1 MAKTHAKRL
10 QDIVALIALCA
21 ACWLV
26 PAADAQAAKQRVTR
40 ESSKPA
46 AKKDAKKPEINRAVS
61 EPALE
66 SARADR
72 ASPKQKQAEKK
83 QAEKKQATKKQAAK
97 KGKPVKQA
105 AKAKHG
111 KKPADDDNDDDE
123 DEKKPSTPPLTGDLA
138 VIKKVIDLA
147 RDGETEDATEAAKA
161 IEDPAGQKLVE
172 WFILRHSE
180 TQAGFARFASFLA
193 NNPTWPSITLMRR
206 RAEARLW
213 QEKAGNATI
222 RTFFA
227 DKGPLTAK
235 GRFALAR
242 QLLADGD
249 RLAAAREAKAAWRS
263 EELGEATEEI
273 AYEEFK
279 DLLARE
285 DHLARMDK
293 RIGAKELGAAM
304 RAAKRL
310 GDDYVAIVKACSAVK
325 GDADK
330 ALSKLNDVSEEARAD
345 LGYVLCR
352 VKWALKKEK
361 IIEAAKLV
369 IAARLDTMAQQDTDE
384 WWRDRRTLSRKLL
397 DMNEFQLAFDVVKD
411 AAKPGLE
418 AYQADAAFM
427 PGWIALRYL
436 HDPATAAKY
445 FAGIDKGLSN
455 PITLARAGYWRGRA
469 AEASGDKAAAR
480 AHYEASAKYPTAYYG
495 QLSRAK
501 LGIETKELRMPQPE
515 QTAAASAD
523 ERVRAAAMLYAVGE
537 KDMVTTFA
545 SDLGEECHDQAVMA
559 ALGELTYAR
568 EDAVAM
574 LQLGKNALGRGFAM
588 DHYAFPTVGIPPHK
602 QHEPAIEH
610 GMVYSVART
619 ESAFDQRDHSHA
631 DAVGLMQ
638 VTPEAGKDTAKRFGV
653 SYDWGRLKKDPVYNT
668 QMGAAELSAL
678 MSEYKGSLIMTFAG
692 YNAGRGRVRDW
703 VKLRGD
709 PRDPNVDAVD
719 WVERIP
725 FSETRNYVQRVI
737 ENLGVYRVRFGTGA
751 PAVAARPEPPALAAA
766 PAQAPAPA
774 SKPEPVP
781 ALAAKPKQAPAMAKR
796 EQAPAPGPASAS
808 ASVAAG
814 TAAARAD
821 GPARASAAASASAGA
836 Q

>member
-10 QDIVALIALCA
+10 PDIVALIALCA
-21 ACWLV
+21 ACWLIA
-26 PAADAQAAKQRVTR
+26 PSSEADAATNSKQRVTQ
-40 ESSKPA
+40 A
-46 AKKDAKKPEINRAVS
+46 AKKQEAKKDTKKREPNKPAG

-66 SARADR
+66 AEAKKG
-72 ASPKQKQAEKK
+72 AAPKQA
-83 QAEKKQATKKQAAK
+83 AKKQATKKHAAK
-97 KGKPVKQA
+97 KGKPVRQA
-105 AKAKHG
+105 AKAKRG
-111 KKPADDDNDDDE
+111 KKPADDDDDDE
-123 DEKKPSTPPLTGDLA
+123 DAKKPSTPPLTGDLA
-138 VIKKVIDLA
+138 VVKKVIDLA

-161 IEDPAGQKLVE
+161 IADPAGQKLAE

-180 TQAGFARFASFLA
+180 TQASFARFASFLV

-213 QEKAGNATI
+213 QEKADNATI

-249 RLAAAREAKAAWRS
+249 RLAASREVKAAWRS
-263 EELGEATEEI
+263 EELGEATEEL

-279 DLLARE
+279 GLLARE
-285 DHLARMDK
+285 DHIARMDK
-293 RIGAKELGAAM
+293 RIGAKEIPAAM

-330 ALSKLNDVSEEARAD
+330 ALSKLNDVPEDARAD

-369 IAARLDTMAQQDTDE
+369 IAAAPETMAQQDTDE
-384 WWRDRRTLSRKLL
+384 WWRDRRTLARKLL
-397 DMNEFQLAFDVVKD
+397 DMGEFQMAFDVVKGAATPALD
-411 AAKPGLE
+411 AYK
-418 AYQADAAFM
+418 ADYAFM

-436 HDPATAAKY
+436 NDPRTAQKY
-445 FAGIDKGLSN
+445 FADIDKGLSN
-455 PITLARAGYWRGRA
+455 PITLARASYWRARA
-469 AEASGDKAAAR
+469 AEAAGDTRAAR
-480 AHYEASAKYPTAYYG
+480 AFYEASAKYPTAYYG

-501 LGIETKELRMPQPE
+501 IGVGTASLRMPQPD
-515 QTAAASAD
+515 TIAAASSD
-523 ERVRAAAMLYAVGE
+523 ERVRAAEMLYAVGE
-537 KDMVTTFA
+537 KDMVTAFA
-545 SDLGEECHDQAVMA
+545 QDLGEECHDEAVMA

-574 LQLGKNALGRGFAM
+574 LQLGQRALGRGFAM
-588 DHYAFPTVGIPPHK
+588 EHYAFPTVGIPPHK

-610 GMVYSVART
+610 GMIYAVART
-619 ESAFDQRDHSHA
+619 ESAFDQRDRSAA

-653 SYDWGRLKKDPVYNT
+653 SYDWNRMKNDPVYNT

-678 MSEYKGSLIMTFAG
+678 FSEYKGSLILTFAG

-703 VKLRGD
+703 IKLRGD

-737 ENLGVYRVRFGTGA
+737 ENLGVYRLRFGTGTSA
-751 PAVAARPEPPALAAA
+751 PAAAGKPEPPALAAA
-766 PAQAPAPA
+766 PGQAPALA
-774 SKPEPVP
+774 SRPE
-781 ALAAKPKQAPAMAKR
+781 QAPALVKR
-796 EQAPAPGPASAS
+796 EQAPAP
-808 ASVAAG
+808 
-814 TAAARAD
+814 
-821 GPARASAAASASAGA
+821 ASAAAQPPAPGQTTAAAPAKAAASATASAAPGA

>member
-10 QDIVALIALCA
+10 HDIIALIALCA
-21 ACWLV
+21 TCALAM
-26 PAADAQAAKQRVTR
+26 PAGEANAATNAKQRVTQPAR
-40 ESSKPA
+40 KPEV
-46 AKKDAKKPEINRAVS
+46 KKQEAKKPDTRKEAAK
-61 EPALE
+61 PASKKE
-66 SARADR
+66 AKPARV
-72 ASPKQKQAEKK
+72 ASEKK
-83 QAEKKQATKKQAAK
+83 VTARKTAHRKSKPVRHAAK
-97 KGKPVKQA
+97 PQRGTKET
-105 AKAKHG
+105 
-111 KKPADDDNDDDE
+111 DDDDDDE
-123 DEKKPSTPPLTGDLA
+123 EESTQKPSVPALTGDLA
-138 VIKKVIDLA
+138 VLKKAIDLA
-147 RDGETEDATEAAKA
+147 RDGETDDATEAAKA
-161 IEDPAGQKLVE
+161 IADPAGQKLAE

-180 TQAGFARFASFLA
+180 TQARFPRFAAFLA

-213 QEKAGNATI
+213 QEKADNATI

-242 QLLADGD
+242 LLVADGD
-249 RLAAAREAKAAWRS
+249 RLAAAREVKAAWRS
-263 EELGEATEEI
+263 EELGEATEEM

-285 DHLARMDK
+285 DHRARMDK

-310 GDDYVAIVKACSAVK
+310 GDDYVSIVKACSAVK

-330 ALSKLNDVSEEARAD
+330 ALSKLNDVPEETRAD

-361 IIEAAKLV
+361 IVEAAKMIV
-369 IAARLDTMAQQDTDE
+369 AAQLDTMAQQDTDE
-384 WWRDRRTLSRKLL
+384 WWRDRRTISRKLL
-397 DMNEFQLAFDVVKD
+397 DMGEFQLAYDVVKD
-411 AAKPGLE
+411 AATPSLD
-418 AYQADAAFM
+418 AYKADSAFM

-436 HDPATAAKY
+436 NDPTTAQKY
-445 FAGIDKGLSN
+445 FADIDKDLTN
-455 PITLARAGYWRGRA
+455 PITLARANYWRARA
-469 AEASGDKAAAR
+469 AEATGDAAKAR
-480 AHYEASAKYPTAYYG
+480 AFYEASAKYATAYYG

-501 LGIETKELRMPQPE
+501 LGMAPVELRMPHPE
-515 QTAAASAD
+515 KTAAATSD
-523 ERVRAAAMLYAVGE
+523 ERVRAAEMLYAVGE
-537 KDMVTTFA
+537 KDMVKAFA
-545 SDLGEECHDQAVMA
+545 HDLGEECHDETVMA

-574 LQLGKNALGRGFAM
+574 LQLGKNALSRGFAM

-602 QHEPAIEH
+602 QWEPAIEH
-610 GMVYSVART
+610 GMIYSVART
-619 ESAFDQRDHSHA
+619 ESAFDQRDFSHA

-638 VTPEAGKDTAKRFGV
+638 ITPEAGKDTAKRFGV
-653 SYDWGRLKKDPVYNT
+653 SYDWNRMKKDPVYNT
-668 QMGAAELSAL
+668 QMGAGELSAL
-678 MSEYKGSLIMTFAG
+678 YNEYKGSLIMTFAG

-737 ENLGVYRVRFGTGA
+737 ENLGVYRVRFGTGTSA
-751 PAVAARPEPPALAAA
+751 PAMAKKDEAPVVDAKPEPAAA
-766 PAQAPAPA
+766 PAMAAKPVPSPA
-774 SKPEPVP
+774 P
-781 ALAAKPKQAPAMAKR
+781 ALAAKPDPAPAMVKPQ
-796 EQAPAPGPASAS
+796 QAPAPGPA
-808 ASVAAG
+808 
-814 TAAARAD
+814 TAAAQA
-821 GPARASAAASASAGA
+821 PALGQANALVPTAASASAGA
-836 Q
+836 R